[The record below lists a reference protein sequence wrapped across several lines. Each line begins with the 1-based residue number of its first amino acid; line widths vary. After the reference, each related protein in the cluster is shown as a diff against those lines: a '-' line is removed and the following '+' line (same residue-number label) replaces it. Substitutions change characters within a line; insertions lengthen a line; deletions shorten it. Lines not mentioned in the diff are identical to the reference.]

1 MGTMLRIT
9 ARALSGVLIGVGL
22 LSCSSAHKATQNTET
37 ASLSSAAAA
46 PESSSVPSATQS
58 STPAAGSDVG
68 LASAPDTTG
77 SSSSGGSAT
86 DSGAMQSRAPS
97 PAAVPQ
103 HGASGDRRS
112 VHATRALKREGV
124 RCVQLARNARARA
137 DFSSSPIGINPC
149 GLGSMNLPTMAVPN
163 LAGPPR

>member
-1 MGTMLRIT
+1 MGTTLRIT
-9 ARALSGVLIGVGL
+9 ARALSGVLVSVGL
-22 LSCSSAHKATQNTET
+22 LSCSSAHKATQNAET
-37 ASLSSAAAA
+37 GA
-46 PESSSVPSATQS
+46 ATQS
-58 STPAAGSDVG
+58 STPAAGTDVG

-77 SSSSGGSAT
+77 GSSSSGSAA
-86 DSGAMQSRAPS
+86 DSSAALSRAPS

-124 RCVQLARNARARA
+124 RCVQLASSARARA

-149 GLGSMNLPTMAVPN
+149 GLGSMNLPTMAVPT
-163 LAGPPR
+163 LAGPHR